1 MRVGS
6 AHLTYCTNIH
16 PGETWEEVRANLE
29 HHTLRVRA
37 RYPAERPFGL
47 GLRLSDQAAR
57 SLEHPAALEELR
69 DFLGRHN
76 LYVFTINGFPFG
88 RFHGVRVK
96 EDVYRPDWLE
106 AERLAYSDRLA
117 RLLAQLLP
125 PGVDGSVSTVPG
137 AWKPRLGANGKDE
150 VADRLLA
157 HVATLVRLREES
169 GRTVALALE
178 PEPGCLLETVDETV
192 RFFEHSLIGSSAVA
206 RFAARTGLARP
217 AAEDSLRRHLGVCLD
232 ACHAAVEFEDAG
244 SAVARLRAAGVGIF
258 KVQLSAGLRVP
269 SPVGERRQALRRFA
283 EDVYLHQVV
292 VRRASALTRFDDLPE
307 ALATS
312 PDGDEWRVHFH
323 VPLFRETLGP
333 FENTQAFLRD
343 LLARHARDPVSAHLE
358 VETYT
363 WDVLPEEFRREDVA
377 DAVARELD
385 WVRERLPA

>member
-16 PGETWEEVRANLE
+16 PGESWEDVRANLE
-29 HHTLRVRA
+29 RHVLRVRA
-37 RYPAERPFGL
+37 RYPGDQPFGV

-57 SLEHPAALEELR
+57 SLEQPAVLEELQ
-69 DFLGRHN
+69 DFLKRHH

-117 RLLAQLLP
+117 RLLAGLLP

-137 AWKPRLGANGKDE
+137 AWKPRIGAHGADE
-150 VADRLLA
+150 VRERLLA
-157 HVATLVRLREES
+157 HAATLTRLREES
-169 GRTVALALE
+169 GRTIALALE

-192 RFFEHSLIGSSAVA
+192 HFFEQHVLGGAAVA
-206 RFAARTGLARP
+206 GFAARTGLTRP
-217 AAEDSLRRHLGVCLD
+217 EAEASLRRHLGVCLD
-232 ACHAAVEFEDAG
+232 ACHAAVEFEEAEDAV
-244 SAVARLRAAGVGIF
+244 SRLRAAGIGIF
-258 KVQLSAGLRVP
+258 KVQLSVGLRVR
-269 SPVGERRQALRRFA
+269 SPVAERREALRRFA

-292 VRRASALTRFDDLPE
+292 VRSGSGLTRFDDLPE
-307 ALATS
+307 ALAAS

-333 FENTQAFLRD
+333 FENTQGFLRD
-343 LLARHARDPVSAHLE
+343 LLARHAREPVSAHLE

-377 DAVARELD
+377 DAVTRELD
-385 WVRERLPA
+385 WVRERLPS